1 MLLSQAWE
9 TYESDKR
16 IEGFSPQTLKAYQLQ
31 VTLLIRYFEDVE
43 INSLTTEQLK
53 GYLSESSKTLKASL
67 AHRVRSI
74 KSLLRWS
81 YEEGHISINP
91 AVKIREPKV
100 GKRIPKFLTL
110 IKAPRYTVI
119 TTLP

>member
-31 VTLLIRYFEDVE
+31 VTLLIRYLEDVE

-53 GYLSESSKTLKASL
+53 EYLSESQIIYFINF
-67 AHRVRSI
+67 SI
-74 KSLLRWS
+74 M
-81 YEEGHISINP
+81 EG
-91 AVKIREPKV
+91 
-100 GKRIPKFLTL
+100 
-110 IKAPRYTVI
+110 Y
-119 TTLP
+119 

>member
-31 VTLLIRYFEDVE
+31 VTLLIRYFGDVE

-53 GYLSESSKTLKASL
+53 EYLSVSSK
-67 AHRVRSI
+67 H
-74 KSLLRWS
+74 
-81 YEEGHISINP
+81 
-91 AVKIREPKV
+91 
-100 GKRIPKFLTL
+100 
-110 IKAPRYTVI
+110 
-119 TTLP
+119 

>member
-53 GYLSESSKTLKASL
+53 EYLSESQIIYFINF
-67 AHRVRSI
+67 SI
-74 KSLLRWS
+74 M
-81 YEEGHISINP
+81 EG
-91 AVKIREPKV
+91 
-100 GKRIPKFLTL
+100 
-110 IKAPRYTVI
+110 Y
-119 TTLP
+119 